1 MSWESYGL
9 DRYAQELVLAAK
21 KRSPDS
27 LNQSHKMRMAVAYGL
42 ERFWGEQLRLAG
54 DRDKKDIYWNEVWA
68 TLVTVMAKAG
78 ITIPH
83 DRIPKV
89 EDKKNHSQ
97 LKAQTEAIETMSKK
111 LWDLSLEEQRVS
123 LAVLSELCNALV
135 WWTQRYK

>member
-27 LNQSHKMRMAVAYGL
+27 LNQSHKMRLAVAYGL

-54 DRDKKDIYWNEVWA
+54 DRDRKDVYWREVWA
-68 TLVTVMAKAG
+68 ILVRVMAKAG
-78 ITIPH
+78 MTIPNDSIPASR
-83 DRIPKV
+83 DRN
-89 EDKKNHSQ
+89 DR
-97 LKAQTEAIETMSKK
+97 AQTEAIETMSQK
-111 LWDLSLEEQRVS
+111 LWNLSLEEQRVS
-123 LAVLSELCNALV
+123 LAVLSELCDALV

>member
-27 LNQSHKMRMAVAYGL
+27 LNQSHKMRLDVAYGL

-54 DRDKKDIYWNEVWA
+54 DRDRKDVYWREVWA
-68 TLVTVMAKAG
+68 ILVRVMAKAG
-78 ITIPH
+78 MTIPNDSIPASR
-83 DRIPKV
+83 DRN
-89 EDKKNHSQ
+89 DR
-97 LKAQTEAIETMSKK
+97 AQTEAIETMSQK
-111 LWDLSLEEQRVS
+111 LWNLSLEEQRVS
-123 LAVLSELCNALV
+123 LAVLSELCDALV

>member
-27 LNQSHKMRMAVAYGL
+27 LNQSHKMRLAVAYGL

-54 DRDKKDIYWNEVWA
+54 DRDRKDVYWREVWA
-68 TLVTVMAKAG
+68 ILVRVMAKAG
-78 ITIPH
+78 MTIPNDSIPASQ
-83 DRIPKV
+83 DRN
-89 EDKKNHSQ
+89 DR
-97 LKAQTEAIETMSKK
+97 AQTEAIETMSQK
-111 LWDLSLEEQRVS
+111 LWNLSLEEQRVS
-123 LAVLSELCNALV
+123 LAVLSELCDALV

>member
-1 MSWESYGL
+1 MSWESYSL

-27 LNQSHKMRMAVAYGL
+27 LNQAHKMRLAVASGL

-54 DRDKKDIYWNEVWA
+54 DKDKKDIYWQEVW
-68 TLVTVMAKAG
+68 TILVKVMAKAG
-78 ITIPH
+78 VTIPNDFIPTGRDKN
-83 DRIPKV
+83 DRLQV
-89 EDKKNHSQ
+89 
-97 LKAQTEAIETMSKK
+97 EAIEKMCKK

-123 LAVLSELCNALV
+123 LAVLTELCNSLV